1 MNTRLFPLFLSLIA
15 GLFALSSCAKK
26 DPSVDANGVSTK
38 PFVNP
43 HKPGTYEHFTAE
55 PSYPKT
61 YSIYK
66 NSELYAQTNA
76 SNSHIVLDTAKQ
88 RGKLMNGEQVV
99 MDYPISSGRR
109 SHPTPKGR
117 FAILEKIVDK
127 SSNRYG
133 RIYNA
138 EGGLVNSDGDAF
150 TDTIPEGGKF
160 VGAPMRYW
168 MRLTWDGVGHHIGP
182 IPSSRSAVSHG
193 CIRGL
198 SKAMPEV
205 YSKVRVGTLVI
216 VE

>member
-1 MNTRLFPLFLSLIA
+1 MTTRLTSLLLPVLA
-15 GLFALSSCAKK
+15 GLFLLNSCAKNENT
-26 DPSVDANGVSTK
+26 VDANGVSTK

-43 HKPGTYEHFTAE
+43 HPPGTYEHFMAE

-61 YSIYK
+61 YNIYK

-76 SNSHIVLDTAKQ
+76 GNSQLILDTSKQ
-88 RGKLMNGEQVV
+88 RAKLLNGDQVV

-133 RIYNA
+133 RIYDA
-138 EGGLVNSDGDAF
+138 DGKVVNSDGDAF

-160 VGAPMRYW
+160 VGAPMKYW

-182 IPSSRSAVSHG
+182 IPSSRGAVSHG
-193 CIRGL
+193 CIRGYY
-198 SKAMPEV
+198 KAMPEI
-205 YSKVRVGTLVI
+205 YAKVKVGTV
-216 VE
+216 VTVQ